1 MVVSESGNPGS
12 RPLGKK
18 MVSKD
23 MQFRHALGLL
33 YTMLMNYLKTAF
45 RGLRKG
51 KAHAAINIAGL
62 SIGMAVALLIG
73 IWIWGELSYNTS
85 IPGHGR
91 IAQVYQTS
99 IVNGEKGTNTVT
111 PFPLANELRTHYGN
125 NFRYVVMSSWNGSH
139 LVTLGTKTTRS
150 DGCFMEADAPEMLS
164 LNMIEGT
171 RAGIREG
178 NTVLLS
184 KSSATA
190 IFGSKDPMG
199 EVFRIDNNINVT
211 VTGVYAD
218 LPANCT
224 FKDLGFIGSWA
235 AYLESEPGIKTM
247 DDPWGLSAWQLY
259 AEIAPNTNMA
269 AVSNHIRLAK
279 YNNCKPESRAYH
291 PEVGLLPMDN
301 WYLRSEFKDGVNT
314 GGRIQ
319 YVWLFGIIGVF
330 VLLLACINF
339 MNLSTARS
347 ERRAKEVGIR
357 KAIGSK
363 RGQLIWQFFVESLLM
378 TFLAFCLA
386 LLLAGLSLASFNG
399 IAGKAMTIPWDNPI
413 FWALGLGFA
422 VITGLIAGSYPALYL
437 SSFRP
442 VKVLKGAFKAGR
454 LAAVPRQALVVLQF
468 TISICF
474 IIGTV
479 VVLRQVQYAKDR
491 PMGYNQTGLVSLN
504 MITDELPKHFDAVR
518 TELKDAGVIE
528 DMATAGGPVTN
539 VWNTSGGFNWA
550 GKDPNQAAEFPS
562 TGISA
567 QYGHTVGW
575 QFVAGRDFRADFPTD
590 TTALVI
596 NEALVRFIGMKDPVG
611 KTIVWDSVPFHIIGV
626 IRNMV
631 MESPYSPVRPSL
643 FNLSRENRRFI
654 IFRLNRGANTRA
666 SLDKIKTVFAKY
678 SPNQPFDYH
687 FVDEDYAKKFGD
699 EQRTG
704 QLAGVF
710 AGLAVFI
717 SCLGLFGMASFMA
730 ERRVKEIGVRKVL
743 GAGVFSL
750 CRLLSRD
757 FIGLVSIA
765 LLIALPLSWFGM
777 HRWLES
783 YQYRSGMSWW
793 IFGATA
799 VAALLITLLTVSVQA
814 VKAAMAN
821 PIDSLRS
828 E

>member
-1 MVVSESGNPGS
+1 MLKNH
-12 RPLGKK
+12 LK
-18 MVSKD
+18 M
-23 MQFRHALGLL
+23 AL
-33 YTMLMNYLKTAF
+33 

-62 SIGMAVALLIG
+62 SIGMTVALLIG
-73 IWIWGELSYNTS
+73 IWIRGELSYNTS
-85 IPGHGR
+85 IPGHTR
-91 IAQVYQTS
+91 IAQVYLSS
-99 IVNGEKGTNTVT
+99 IVNGEKRTNTVA
-111 PFPLANELRTHYGN
+111 PFPLANELRTHYGS
-125 NFRYVVMSSWNGSH
+125 NFRYVVMSTWTGGH

-150 DGCFMEADAPEMLS
+150 DGAFMEADAPDMLS
-164 LNMIEGT
+164 LKMIEGNH
-171 RAGIREG
+171 AGIRAG

-190 IFGSKDPMG
+190 IFGGKDPMG
-199 EVFRIDNNINVT
+199 EVFRLDNTIDLK

-218 LPANCT
+218 LPANSS
-224 FKDLGFIGSWA
+224 FNSLGFIASWP

-247 DDPWGLSAWQLY
+247 DDPWGFSAWELY
-259 AEIAPNTNMA
+259 TEIAPHTDMA
-269 AVSNHIRLAK
+269 AVSDHIRLAK
-279 YNNCKPESRAYH
+279 YNNCKPESRNYH
-291 PEVGLLPMDN
+291 PEVALLPMDD
-301 WYLRSEFKDGVNT
+301 WYLRSEFKNGVQT

-319 YVWLFGIIGVF
+319 YVWLFGIIGIF

-357 KAIGSK
+357 KAIGSM
-363 RGQLIWQFFVESLLM
+363 RGQLISQFFVESLLM
-378 TFLAFCLA
+378 SFLAFCFA
-386 LLLAGLSLASFNG
+386 LLLLRLSLPSFNG
-399 IAGKAMTIPWDNPI
+399 IAGKEMTIPWDNPI
-413 FWALGLGFA
+413 FWVSGLGFCL
-422 VITGLIAGSYPALYL
+422 ITGLIAGSYPALYL
-437 SSFRP
+437 SSFK
-442 VKVLKGAFKAGR
+442 VVSVLKGSFKAGR
-454 LAAVPRQALVVLQF
+454 LAALPRQALVVLQF
-468 TISICF
+468 TICVCF
-474 IIGTV
+474 IIGTI

-491 PMGYNQTGLVSLN
+491 PMGYNQSGLVSLN
-504 MITDELPKHFDAVR
+504 MISDELPNHFEAVR
-518 TELKDAGVIE
+518 GELRDAGVIE
-528 DMATAGGPVTN
+528 EMATASGPVTN
-539 VWNTSGGFNWA
+539 VWNTRGGFTWA
-550 GKDPNQAAEFPS
+550 GKDPNLSAEFPS

-575 QFVAGRDFRADFPTD
+575 QFLAGRDFRADFPTD

-596 NEALVRFIGMKDPVG
+596 NESAVQFIGMKDPVG
-611 KTIVWDSVPFHIIGV
+611 KTITWDSVPYHIIGV
-626 IRNMV
+626 IRDMV
-631 MESPYSPVRPSL
+631 MESPYAPVRPSI

-654 IFRLNRGANTRA
+654 IWRLNRGANTNA

-710 AGLAVFI
+710 AGLAIFI

-730 ERRVKEIGVRKVL
+730 EQRVKEIGVRKVL

-750 CRLLSRD
+750 WGMLSKD
-757 FIGLVSIA
+757 FVVLVGIA
-765 LLIALPLSWFGM
+765 LGIAIPVSWYGM
-777 HRWLES
+777 HRWLEG
-783 YQYRSGMSWW
+783 YTYRSGLSWW
-793 IFGATA
+793 IFPLTA
-799 VAALLITLLTVSVQA
+799 AAALLITLLTVSVQA

>member
-1 MVVSESGNPGS
+1 MLKNH
-12 RPLGKK
+12 LK
-18 MVSKD
+18 M
-23 MQFRHALGLL
+23 AL
-33 YTMLMNYLKTAF
+33 

-62 SIGMAVALLIG
+62 SIGMTVALLIG
-73 IWIWGELSYNTS
+73 IWIRGELSYNTS
-85 IPGHGR
+85 IPGHTR
-91 IAQVYQTS
+91 IAQVYLSS
-99 IVNGEKGTNTVT
+99 IVNGEKRTNTVA
-111 PFPLANELRTHYGN
+111 PFPLANELRTHYGS
-125 NFRYVVMSSWNGSH
+125 NFRYVVMSTWTGGH

-150 DGCFMEADAPEMLS
+150 DGAFMEADAPDMLS
-164 LNMIEGT
+164 LKMIEGNH
-171 RAGIREG
+171 AGISAG

-190 IFGSKDPMG
+190 IFGGKDPMG
-199 EVFRIDNNINVT
+199 EVFRLDNTIDLK

-218 LPANCT
+218 LPANSS
-224 FKDLGFIGSWA
+224 FNSLGFIASWP

-247 DDPWGLSAWQLY
+247 DDPWGFSAWELY
-259 AEIAPNTNMA
+259 TEIAPHTDMA
-269 AVSNHIRLAK
+269 AVSDHIRLAK
-279 YNNCKPESRAYH
+279 YNNCKPESRNYH
-291 PEVGLLPMDN
+291 PEVALLPMDD
-301 WYLRSEFKDGVNT
+301 WYLRSEFKNGVQT

-319 YVWLFGIIGVF
+319 YVWLFGIIGIF

-357 KAIGSK
+357 KAIGSM
-363 RGQLIWQFFVESLLM
+363 RGQLISQFFVESLLM
-378 TFLAFCLA
+378 SFLAFCFA
-386 LLLAGLSLASFNG
+386 LLLLRLSLPSFNG
-399 IAGKAMTIPWDNPI
+399 IAGKEMTIPWDNPI
-413 FWALGLGFA
+413 FWVSGLGFCL
-422 VITGLIAGSYPALYL
+422 ITGLIAGSYPALYL
-437 SSFRP
+437 SSFK
-442 VKVLKGAFKAGR
+442 VVSVLKGSFKAGR
-454 LAAVPRQALVVLQF
+454 LAALPRQALVVLQF
-468 TISICF
+468 TICVCF
-474 IIGTV
+474 IIGTI

-491 PMGYNQTGLVSLN
+491 PMGYNQSGLVSLN
-504 MITDELPKHFDAVR
+504 MISDELPNHFEAVR
-518 TELKDAGVIE
+518 GELRDAGVIE
-528 DMATAGGPVTN
+528 EMATASGPVTN
-539 VWNTSGGFNWA
+539 VWNTRGGFTWA
-550 GKDPNQAAEFPS
+550 GKDPNLSAEFPS

-575 QFVAGRDFRADFPTD
+575 QFLAGRDFRADFPTD

-596 NEALVRFIGMKDPVG
+596 NESAVQFIGMKDPVG
-611 KTIVWDSVPFHIIGV
+611 KTITWDSVPYHIIGV
-626 IRNMV
+626 IRDMV
-631 MESPYSPVRPSL
+631 MESPYAPVRPSI

-654 IFRLNRGANTRA
+654 IWRLNRGANTNA

-710 AGLAVFI
+710 AGLAIFI

-730 ERRVKEIGVRKVL
+730 EQRVKEIGVRKVL

-750 CRLLSRD
+750 CRLLSKD
-757 FIGLVSIA
+757 FVVLVGIA

-777 HRWLES
+777 HRWLEG
-783 YQYRSGMSWW
+783 YTYRSGISWW
-793 IFGATA
+793 IFPLTA
-799 VAALLITLLTVSVQA
+799 AAALLITLLTVSVQA